1 VRSFA
6 HGETIGGEPLF
17 AMTEVSEAIVECTQ
31 HEIAVSGVELFK
43 VRPEGFLTEGIS
55 TCEVQLKGQTWQE
68 FVVSNN
74 SRLLS
79 SFMKIWPAMIASNY
93 LPHRTNR
100 SSLA

>member
-1 VRSFA
+1 METLEPVRSFA

-55 TCEVQLKGQTWQE
+55 TCEVQLKGQTCQE

-74 SRLLS
+74 SL
-79 SFMKIWPAMIASNY
+79 ASEFVHEN
-93 LPHRTNR
+93 
-100 SSLA
+100 LACYDRF